1 MFQTVALAVAAD
13 DATDFPE
20 SDVIEELMTT
30 NSYLANE
37 QFKQI
42 VGG

>member
-1 MFQTVALAVAAD
+1 MFQTVALTVASN
-13 DATDFPE
+13 DATNFPK
-20 SDVIEELMTT
+20 T
-30 NSYLANE
+30 NIIQKLVPTDSYLANE

>member
-1 MFQTVALAVAAD
+1 MFQTVALAVAAND
-13 DATDFPE
+13 TTYLPE
-20 SDVIEELMTT
+20 TNIIQEFMTT
-30 NSYLANE
+30 DSYLANE

>member
-1 MFQTVALAVAAD
+1 MFQTVALAVASD
-13 DATDFPE
+13 NATDFPKTN
-20 SDVIEELMTT
+20 IIQELMTT
-30 NSYLANE
+30 DSYLANE

>member
-13 DATDFPE
+13 DATSLPE
-20 SDVIEELMTT
+20 QYVIQKLTT
-30 NSYLANE
+30 ADSYLANE

>member
-1 MFQTVALAVAAD
+1 MFQTVALAVAAND
-13 DATDFPE
+13 TTYLPETDVVQKLTATD
-20 SDVIEELMTT
+20 
-30 NSYLANE
+30 SYLANE

>member
-1 MFQTVALAVAAD
+1 MFQTVALAVAAN
-13 DATDFPE
+13 DAASLPE
-20 SDVIEELMTT
+20 TNIIQKLTT
-30 NSYLANE
+30 ADSYLANE